1 MKSYTCHYVMQRLT
15 ACVLLVL
22 VPWFLWNLL
31 CVKELGYYAVL
42 KNFANPYSATL
53 LFFIL
58 VGGFLHGYLGIQ
70 TICTDYI
77 PNSKIRS
84 GAIFTVGALFSFLS
98 MFATFCLVRLIALG
112 H

>member
-58 VGGFLHGYLGIQ
+58 VGGFDEELFREGSGEDWDL
-70 TICTDYI
+70 DK
-77 PNSKIRS
+77 KIKE
-84 GAIFTVGALFSFLS
+84 
-98 MFATFCLVRLIALG
+98 IAYG
-112 H
+112 